1 MKEQRHTIFQGLSHS
16 GIQSVCESK
25 AAPGWLGLIYF
36 QAPRGS
42 PGIVA
47 NPGDLRPLVSQIC

>member
-1 MKEQRHTIFQGLSHS
+1 MKEWQDTIFQGLSHS

-25 AAPGWLGLIYF
+25 VAPGWLGLIYF
-36 QAPRGS
+36 QAPHGS

-47 NPGDLRPLVSQIC
+47 NPEDWRPLVSQSC

>member
-16 GIQSVCESK
+16 GIQSVHESK

-36 QAPRGS
+36 QASHGS
-42 PGIVA
+42 PGIAA
-47 NPGDLRPLVSQIC
+47 NPGDLRQLVSQIC